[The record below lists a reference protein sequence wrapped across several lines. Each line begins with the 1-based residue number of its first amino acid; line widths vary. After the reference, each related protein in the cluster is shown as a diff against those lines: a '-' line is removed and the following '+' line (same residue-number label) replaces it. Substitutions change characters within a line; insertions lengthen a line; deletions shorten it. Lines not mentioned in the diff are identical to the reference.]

1 MKHNYLTPF
10 LNHLSLTMPSP
21 VSDIAEINKKKE
33 TSLVIELVGGDKEA
47 DKELKKIERENKEL
61 AIIITNAIVAGLKQ
75 SKKYLE
81 KPKDTYDEKIQ
92 VDKDKIKR
100 ITMTNGIDMNY
111 GGGLLVF
118 TSNFKIEKMIHMF
131 YLQEKPKYFS
141 ISVEDTINEDVANEM
156 MTNTKEYTSTDI
168 ALEIK
173 KVLDLSTK

>member
-47 DKELKKIERENKEL
+47 DEKKKKEKEL
-61 AIIITNAIVAGLKQ
+61 AKLITNAIVAGLKQ

-81 KPKDTYDEKIQ
+81 KPKDTSDEKIQ
-92 VDKDKIKR
+92 VDKDKIKH

-118 TSNFKIEKMIHMF
+118 SSNFKIEKMIHMF
-131 YLQEKPKYFS
+131 YLQEKPKYLS
-141 ISVEDTINEDVANEM
+141 ISVEDTINEDVVNEN